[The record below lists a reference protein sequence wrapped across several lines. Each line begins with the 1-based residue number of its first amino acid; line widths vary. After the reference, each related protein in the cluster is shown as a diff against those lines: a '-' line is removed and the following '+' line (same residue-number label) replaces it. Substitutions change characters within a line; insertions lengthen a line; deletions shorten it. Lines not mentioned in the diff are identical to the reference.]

1 MYILFVFIILAIGI
15 ALLSKGADVLVQ
27 GSSNL
32 ALSYGVPL
40 LIISLIIVS
49 LGTSLPEL
57 FVSGLSSAQGETEI
71 SLGNVIGSNV
81 ANILLVLGVASL
93 IRPVRMKD
101 PLADREI
108 LILGLITSVMFFFI
122 VYGNFP
128 VWVGALFLVGYIVYL
143 FSLLKIARN
152 ERIKAK
158 LESEAIEEIEEIG
171 IRKERPLISWIKVL
185 LGFAG
190 VLTGSEAL
198 IYSAVG
204 IAEFFHV
211 PSGII
216 ALSLVA
222 IGTSLPELATCVV
235 ASLRGSDAVSIGT
248 IIGSNN
254 FNILVVL
261 GVAVMIS
268 PISTGAGMLTGG
280 FFAILSFFSLAIMQ
294 KYGVI
299 NRISGFIMLL
309 AYVLYIAMAYG
320 LRL

>member
-1 MYILFVFIILAIGI
+1 MYIIILFLILAFGVF
-15 ALLSKGADVLVQ
+15 LLSKGADTLVE

-32 ALSYGVPL
+32 ALSYGVPI

-49 LGTSLPEL
+49 TGTSLPEL
-57 FVSGLSSAQGETEI
+57 FVSSLSSAQGEADI

-101 PLADREI
+101 PLADREV
-108 LILGLITSVMFFFI
+108 LILGMVTMIMLFFI
-122 VYGNFP
+122 VYGIFP
-128 VWVGALFLVGYIVYL
+128 RWIGALFLIGYIVYIL
-143 FSLLKIARN
+143 SLLRIARN
-152 ERIKAK
+152 ERIRAK
-158 LESEAIEEIEEIG
+158 LEAEAIEEIEEIG
-171 IRKERPLISWIKVL
+171 LKKEKPAISWAKVVI
-185 LGFAG
+185 GFTG
-190 VLTGSEAL
+190 VIIGSEAL

-204 IAEFFHV
+204 IAGFFSI

-222 IGTSLPELATCVV
+222 VGTSLPELATCVV
-235 ASLRGSDAVSIGT
+235 ASRRGTDAVSIGT

-261 GVAVMIS
+261 GTAALIA
-268 PISTGAGMLTGG
+268 PISVGAGMLTGS
-280 FFAILSFFSLAIMQ
+280 FFAVLSFFALAVFQ
-294 KYGVI
+294 RYGVI
-299 NRISGFIMLL
+299 TRASGVIMLI
-309 AYVLYIAMAYG
+309 AYAIYIAVAYG

>member
-1 MYILFVFIILAIGI
+1 MGILFLFLILTIGI
-15 ALLSKGADVLVQ
+15 VLLSKGADILVQ

-32 ALSYGVPL
+32 ALSYGIPL
-40 LIISLIIVS
+40 LIISLVIVS

-57 FVSGLSSAQGETEI
+57 FVSALSSAQGEKDI
-71 SLGNVIGSNV
+71 ALGNVIGSNV

-101 PLADREI
+101 PLANREI
-108 LILGLITSVMFFFI
+108 LILGLVTSVMLFFI
-122 VYGNFP
+122 VLGVLP
-128 VWVGALFLVGYIVYL
+128 VWVGMFFIIGYAAYII
-143 FSLLKIARN
+143 SLLRIARN

-158 LESEAIEEIEEIG
+158 LESEAIEEIEEMG
-171 IRKERPLISWIKVL
+171 IRKERPLISWIKVS

-190 VLTGSEAL
+190 VLIGSEAL

-204 IAEFFHV
+204 IALAFSV

-222 IGTSLPELATCVV
+222 VGTSLPELATCVV

-280 FFAILSFFSLAIMQ
+280 LFAILSFFALAVLQ

-299 NRISGFIMLL
+299 NRVSGVLMLV
-309 AYVLYIAMAYG
+309 AYALYIAMAYG
-320 LRL
+320 FRF

>member
-1 MYILFVFIILAIGI
+1 MHIAILFLILFIGI
-15 ALLSKGADVLVQ
+15 VLLSKGADILVS

-57 FVSGLSSAQGETEI
+57 FVSALSSAQGEKDI
-71 SLGNVIGSNV
+71 ALGNVIGSNV
-81 ANILLVLGVASL
+81 ANILLVLGVAAL
-93 IRPVRMKD
+93 IRPVKMKD

-108 LILGLITSVMFFFI
+108 LILGLVTSVMLFFI
-122 VYGNFP
+122 VLGGFP
-128 VWVGALFLVGYIVYL
+128 LWVGILFIIAYVLYII
-143 FSLLKIARN
+143 SLLKIARN
-152 ERIKAK
+152 EKIKAK
-158 LESEAIEEIEEIG
+158 LESEAIEEIEEMG
-171 IRKERPLISWIKVL
+171 LKKERPVISWMKVI
-185 LGFAG
+185 LGFTG
-190 VLTGSEAL
+190 VLIGSEAL

-204 IAEFFHV
+204 IAEFFSV

-222 IGTSLPELATCVV
+222 VGTSLPELATVVV

-261 GVAVMIS
+261 GVAIS
-268 PISTGAGMLTGG
+268 IAPITTGAGMVTGG
-280 FFAILSFFSLAIMQ
+280 IFAIIAFFLMALTHRM
-294 KYGVI
+294 GVI
-299 NRISGFIMLL
+299 NRIFGTIMLL
-309 AYVLYIAMAYG
+309 LYALYIAMAYG
-320 LRL
+320 FKL

>member
-1 MYILFVFIILAIGI
+1 MYIFFVFIILAIGI
-15 ALLSKGADVLVQ
+15 VLLSKGADVLVQ

-57 FVSGLSSAQGETEI
+57 FVSGLSSAQGETDI

-128 VWVGALFLVGYIVYL
+128 AWVGALFLLGYIAYL

-158 LESEAIEEIEEIG
+158 LESEAIEEIEEMRL
-171 IRKERPLISWIKVL
+171 RKERPLISWIKVVV
-185 LGFAG
+185 GFAG

-198 IYSAVG
+198 IYSAAG
-204 IAEFFHV
+204 IAEFFRV

-268 PISTGAGMLTGG
+268 PINTGAGMLTGG

-299 NRISGFIMLL
+299 NRISGLIMLS

>member
-1 MYILFVFIILAIGI
+1 MDIFLLFVILAIGI
-15 ALLSKGADVLVQ
+15 ILLSKGADILVQ

-32 ALSYGVPL
+32 ALSYGIPL
-40 LIISLIIVS
+40 IIISLVIVS

-57 FVSGLSSAQGETEI
+57 FVSALSSAQGEKDI
-71 SLGNVIGSNV
+71 ALGNVVGSNV
-81 ANILLVLGVASL
+81 ANILLVLGVAAL

-101 PLADREI
+101 PLANREI
-108 LILGLITSVMFFFI
+108 LILGLVTSVMLFFI
-122 VYGNFP
+122 VYDVFP
-128 VWVGALFLVGYIVYL
+128 VWVGALFIIGYAFYII
-143 FSLLKIARN
+143 SLLRIARN

-158 LESEAIEEIEEIG
+158 LETEAIEEIEEMG
-171 IRKERPLISWIKVL
+171 LKKERPLISWIKVIA
-185 LGFAG
+185 GFAG
-190 VLTGSEAL
+190 VLIGSEAL

-204 IAEFFHV
+204 IALFFSV

-261 GVAVMIS
+261 GVAVMIA

-280 FFAILSFFSLAIMQ
+280 LFALLSFFALAVLQ
-294 KYGVI
+294 RYGII
-299 NRISGFIMLL
+299 NRISGVVMLA
-309 AYVLYIAMAYG
+309 AYALYIAMAYG
-320 LRL
+320 FKM

>member
-1 MYILFVFIILAIGI
+1 MHIAILFLILFIGI
-15 ALLSKGADVLVQ
+15 VLLSKGADILVS

-57 FVSGLSSAQGETEI
+57 FVSALSSAQGEKDI
-71 SLGNVIGSNV
+71 ALGNVIGSNV
-81 ANILLVLGVASL
+81 ANILLVLGIASL
-93 IRPVRMKD
+93 IRPVKMKD

-108 LILGLITSVMFFFI
+108 LILGLVTSVMLFFI
-122 VYGNFP
+122 VAGGFP
-128 VWVGALFLVGYIVYL
+128 LWVGPAFIIAYL
-143 FSLLKIARN
+143 IYLISLLRIARN
-152 ERIKAK
+152 ERIKAE
-158 LESEAIEEIEEIG
+158 LESEAIEEIEEMALK
-171 IRKERPLISWIKVL
+171 KERTLISWAKVI

-190 VLTGSEAL
+190 VLIGSEAL

-204 IAEFFHV
+204 IADFFSI

-222 IGTSLPELATCVV
+222 VGTSLPELATVVV

-261 GVAVMIS
+261 GVAIS
-268 PISTGAGMLTGG
+268 IAPITTGAGMVTGG
-280 FFAILSFFSLAIMQ
+280 IFAILAFFLMAITQ
-294 KYGVI
+294 KTGVI
-299 NRISGFIMLL
+299 NRVFGVIMLL
-309 AYVLYIAMAYG
+309 LYTLYIAIAYG
-320 LRL
+320 FKI

>member
-1 MYILFVFIILAIGI
+1 MHIAILFLILFVGI
-15 ALLSKGADVLVQ
+15 VLLSKGADVLVS

-57 FVSGLSSAQGETEI
+57 FVSALSSAQDEKDI
-71 SLGNVIGSNV
+71 ALGNVIGSNV

-93 IRPVRMKD
+93 IRPVKMKD

-108 LILGLITSVMFFFI
+108 LILGLVTSIMFFFI
-122 VYGNFP
+122 VLGGFSL
-128 VWVGALFLVGYIVYL
+128 WVGIAFIIGYLIYL
-143 FSLLKIARN
+143 ISLLKIARN
-152 ERIKAK
+152 ERIKAA
-158 LESEAIEEIEEIG
+158 LESEAIEEIEDIG
-171 IRKERPLISWIKVL
+171 VKKERPLISWLKVI

-190 VLTGSEAL
+190 VLIGSEAL

-204 IAEFFHV
+204 IAEFFSI

-222 IGTSLPELATCVV
+222 IGTSLPELATVVV

-261 GVAVMIS
+261 GVAILIA
-268 PISTGAGMLTGG
+268 PITTGAGMVTGG
-280 FFAILSFFSLAIMQ
+280 IFAVIAFFIMTITQ
-294 KYGVI
+294 KLGVI
-299 NRISGFIMLL
+299 NRIFGAVMLFL
-309 AYVLYIAMAYG
+309 YAIYIAIAYG
-320 LRL
+320 VKI